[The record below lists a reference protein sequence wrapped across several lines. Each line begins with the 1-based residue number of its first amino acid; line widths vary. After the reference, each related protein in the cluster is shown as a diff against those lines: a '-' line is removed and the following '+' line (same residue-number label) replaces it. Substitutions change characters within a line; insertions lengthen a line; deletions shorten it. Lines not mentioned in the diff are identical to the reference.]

1 VLYSNWEKTS
11 SLDGIWPRKDLFL
24 LL

>member
-1 VLYSNWEKTS
+1 MLYSNWEKTS
-11 SLDGIWPRKDLFL
+11 SLDGIGPRKDLFL